1 MSSWLSSN
9 LTGSLSSISNLTGQ
23 ISSFTREILT
33 EGADEVSDPSA
44 ELHVAQARINELE
57 AILLTQKAEYERVQ
71 HNNEE
76 LHVRL
81 EASELQISNISKE
94 YRAQLH
100 NQEQELIKH
109 RESSRF
115 LEEHGHSFGQ
125 RERLDSTGSTD
136 ESTET
141 KRLQNEIIKL
151 QAECQCWKSISHG
164 AENQDKLHKEIDQY
178 QHELTALQSSYSQ
191 KIATLSKKHKQEL
204 VKCQDERERLAQ
216 RCEELEERLLNQEKS
231 ETDESRH
238 ADDDEDSSKAFSS
251 SLNKQLVAAEKTI
264 TQLKSEINAQNETI
278 KALNVD
284 LQEKNE
290 LVTAMQ
296 KELDDSHA
304 KCEELSKSQIEAV
317 AASESSLEGSK
328 KLVEKL
334 QCELEDVNQELSVL
348 QSDSESLRRQQE
360 QFHVVATENSE
371 LKQQLNHSQAEERRL
386 YRCVEEVKVE
396 LEQLSGSTMEL
407 MEELQISHGLQQ
419 EQKIE
424 LETLKNVKYVKGEA
438 KQEMGKLRSALA
450 ALWERHLCLVQLYQ
464 QLSTNS
470 TREDLK
476 ELQQRLA
483 QRNQAK
489 LEHVVKEKE
498 AMMSRS
504 AELRV
509 TVEELEGAVMDL
521 QSDNEQVAQ
530 ESKDRVSEM
539 GRHQGVGDE
548 DDDEV
553 PDIVGALHAEKAVLE
568 STIVGLEQKVQ
579 DLQERVDAL
588 QSQKEWGGGM
598 EAGEEQP
605 SPSVSAES
613 VASSSGNIQRDEELL
628 LGTSSEP
635 GITQD
640 IEVSLEGEPKTLG
653 QELQEQLEGYQSV
666 HSQEAASFQ
675 EQTNQLSL
683 ELEKQL
689 EDYQRQLQEF
699 ELAQRDWEGEKEAL
713 EGLVLSLR
721 RQVKELQG
729 LLGSVSEEKQE
740 ITRLQIENTN
750 IIAEKQQILHAWKTV
765 EDEFVSLNISNPMTG
780 DENKLDEDRAEL
792 LGADLH
798 EWASSYRQPMNES
811 NDNISVNESTQTDKD
826 YHQYLAKL
834 QEVQKDNSVLKEKT
848 QRLIQEIEEKASKLL
863 DAQNAIE
870 TKSAEVLAIRNE
882 KRDLMDMINERDER
896 ICELEESFN
905 VHLQDLSASK
915 DNEISLLLA
924 GQEDV
929 AKLLEENRT
938 ECSLLKTRNDELLD
952 VLGKNQQ
959 TCDSLDEQN
968 RSLVTQLTDREKLIK
983 SVEQEKGNLQTML
996 EDKDQANCSLSAE
1009 NNKLLMEREVLQSL
1023 VEEYKGKVSE
1033 LVRED
1038 GEIARL
1044 QKEIQRLN
1052 QQVIIREESCKEM
1065 ESKQTNLL
1073 CEKDNLEAELRKG
1086 SARLDNCFCE
1096 LREALFE
1103 LEKVRME
1110 NSKLGDCVQNHISAC
1125 KDLEKKLA
1133 DISTEKEGI
1142 MSQLGVKDLQVDKL
1156 ELDLREKGAEIDLL
1170 KLDVAKFSKALKEKE
1185 QLIHTQVLNAS
1196 NPDSASYQQGQLLRL
1211 LEEKDQEIAALKQRD
1226 ASLVE
1231 LVNRTDEN
1239 SHRAQEA
1246 YENKLQNMKE
1256 ERERLLLDLS
1266 LREEELLN
1274 AGDRLEAMGEKM
1286 QGKDQASQLLH
1297 NEHARLLT
1305 LNESQANEMGK
1316 LREKVSFL
1324 QKLVEERGKS
1334 KFEEDQRIQS
1344 ENANLRHQI
1353 NTLQVEHET
1362 LSTLI
1367 HEKDKQIAV
1376 LAQLGST
1383 SPPVPSPQGSDTQLK
1398 ILQGERDVLVK
1409 ERDSVTREIV
1419 AKDEE
1424 ISRLREE
1431 ILFLGKTLQ
1440 ERSDFAMKASVENEK
1455 MSIEVANL
1463 QSQLNRLSA
1472 ENMNLVQNNNRIK
1485 ELEDEII
1492 SCKRVIQSK
1501 ETELKQVLDDIQ
1513 SEKNRILVELESA
1526 KSEKD
1531 YIVERKEIETYELK
1545 NKILLLA
1552 NSVLDSENENQ
1563 GNVEEVDKNFQTLLH
1578 SVKNQ
1583 RNSALRE
1590 RDNEIQ
1596 SLREQLSN
1604 VRLLSQASADRD
1616 TGQLEEVLRDKQDL
1630 HRLLLQAQNEKQDL
1644 LQEKES
1650 IVADL
1655 QDQIVCLSKAVSEK
1669 DRTSQVE
1676 LQRVI
1681 QEKERIVKELDEA
1694 QRTSG
1699 EVEAVRSQW
1708 QDDMTRLQNELY
1720 QIRGTLAQER
1730 ETVTKL
1736 LKDVEQ
1742 HKMALEDK
1750 EKMVKGLTLEREQ
1763 LVKTVEQL
1771 RNRVQQL
1778 QEELSAASSGQR
1790 MAETKMAQEL
1800 DRLRNHLVQVEESYT
1815 REALEA
1821 EEREK
1826 DLRTKVARVEE
1837 QLLSSS
1843 HSMLDRDRQ
1852 ASVQIENLQEQLQ
1865 AFAAQRDRAMMD
1877 LALSQEKAN
1886 QYQTSLNNLQLVLEQ
1901 FQRERE
1907 AEMKGAQEEAQKEVV
1922 KAWNQVRELQQ
1933 RENHFMKQLEAAA
1946 RVTQDAVNI
1955 RNALKEKEEELVKH
1969 KHEVAR
1975 LDEELRVSQE
1985 RIKSLN
1991 SLSDSKVEKSL
2002 VKNMLMS
2009 YFNTPEKKR
2018 AEVVRVL
2025 GALLGFTHEEL
2036 DKVGTGSSAPKGSW
2050 ISSLNPFGLSAPK
2063 TPTKTT
2069 AAGEKTFSELFV
2081 SFLESES
2088 EAPLSIRESKQTVN
2102 LSNPLL
2108 TGASAHH
2115 VMRSASR
2122 PIATSTPVGTPVMNN
2137 IPSPPASAISRPLI
2151 GTVPGAIDGFTRSN
2165 LSGTNGNPLLVGS
2178 LTPVQDLPAPSSSNS
2193 LRALLE
2199 GQT

>member
-57 AILLTQKAEYERVQ
+57 AILLTQKTEYERVQ

-81 EASELQISNISKE
+81 EASELQINNISKE

-109 RESSRF
+109 RESSSF

-141 KRLQNEIIKL
+141 KRLQNEIVKL
-151 QAECQCWKSISHG
+151 QAECQRWKSISHG

-191 KIATLSKKHKQEL
+191 KIATLNKKHKQEL
-204 VKCQDERERLAQ
+204 VKCQEEREQFAQ
-216 RCEELEERLLNQEKS
+216 KCEELEERLLNQEKS
-231 ETDESRH
+231 EIEGNSH
-238 ADDDEDSSKAFSS
+238 GDEDENSGKAFLS

-264 TQLKSEINAQNETI
+264 TQLKSEVNAQNEKITD
-278 KALNVD
+278 LNAD

-317 AASESSLEGSK
+317 AASESSLEVSK

-334 QCELEDVNQELSVL
+334 QCELEDVNQEFSVL

-438 KQEMGKLRSALA
+438 KQEMGKLRSALT

-464 QLSTNS
+464 QVRQELHTSNARLLAMFQSRHLSTNS

-483 QRNQAK
+483 QRNQVK

-640 IEVSLEGEPKTLG
+640 IEVSLEGEPKTLD

-675 EQTNQLSL
+675 EQTDQLSL

-729 LLGSVSEEKQE
+729 LLGSVSEDKQE

-765 EDEFVSLNISNPMTG
+765 EDEFVSLNISSLMTG

-792 LGADLH
+792 LRADLH
-798 EWASSYRQPMNES
+798 EWASSYRQPMNEY
-811 NDNISVNESTQTDKD
+811 NDSISVNESTQTDKD

-848 QRLIQEIEEKASKLL
+848 QRLIQEIEEKTSKLL
-863 DAQNAIE
+863 DTQNAIE

-905 VHLQDLSASK
+905 VHLQDLSSSK

-929 AKLLEENRT
+929 AKLLEENRN

-959 TCDSLDEQN
+959 TCDNLDEQN
-968 RSLVTQLTDREKLIK
+968 RSLVTRLTDREKLIE
-983 SVEQEKGNLQTML
+983 SVEQEKGNLETML
-996 EDKDQANCSLSAE
+996 EDKDQANRSLSAE

-1038 GEIARL
+1038 SEIARL

-1052 QQVIIREESCKEM
+1052 QQVIIREESCKQM
-1065 ESKQTNLL
+1065 ESKQANLL

-1086 SARLDNCFCE
+1086 SAKLDNCSCE
-1096 LREALFE
+1096 LREALSE
-1103 LEKVRME
+1103 LERVRVE
-1110 NSKLGDCVQNHISAC
+1110 NSKLGDCVQNHVSAC
-1125 KDLEKKLA
+1125 KDLEKKIA

-1142 MSQLGVKDLQVDKL
+1142 MSQLGLKDLQVDKL

-1239 SHRAQEA
+1239 SHRAQET

-1297 NEHARLLT
+1297 NEHARLLA

-1334 KFEEDQRIQS
+1334 KSEEDQRRQN
-1344 ENANLRHQI
+1344 ENANLLHQI

-1362 LSTLI
+1362 LSTLV

-1383 SPPVPSPQGSDTQLK
+1383 SPPVPSPQGSDSQLK
-1398 ILQGERDVLVK
+1398 VLQGERDVLVK

-1431 ILFLGKTLQ
+1431 ILILRKTLQ
-1440 ERSDFAMKASVENEK
+1440 ERSDFAMKASVQNEK

-1472 ENMNLVQNNNRIK
+1472 ENMNLVQNNNRIE

-1531 YIVERKEIETYELK
+1531 YIVERNEIETYELK

-1563 GNVEEVDKNFQTLLH
+1563 GNVDEIDKNFQTLLH

-1604 VRLLSQASADRD
+1604 VRLLSQDSADRD
-1616 TGQLEEVLRDKQDL
+1616 SGQLGEVLRDKQDL

-1669 DRTSQVE
+1669 DRASQVE

-1694 QRTSG
+1694 QRTNG
-1699 EVEAVRSQW
+1699 KVEAARSQW

-1778 QEELSAASSGQR
+1778 QEELSTASSGQR

-1826 DLRTKVARVEE
+1826 DLRIKVARVEE

-1865 AFAAQRDRAMMD
+1865 AFAAQRDRAVMD
-1877 LALSQEKAN
+1877 LALSQEKAD

-1933 RENHFMKQLEAAA
+1933 RENHFM
-1946 RVTQDAVNI
+1946 
-1955 RNALKEKEEELVKH
+1955 
-1969 KHEVAR
+1969 
-1975 LDEELRVSQE
+1975 
-1985 RIKSLN
+1985 
-1991 SLSDSKVEKSL
+1991 
-2002 VKNMLMS
+2002 
-2009 YFNTPEKKR
+2009 
-2018 AEVVRVL
+2018 VR
-2025 GALLGFTHEEL
+2025 
-2036 DKVGTGSSAPKGSW
+2036 
-2050 ISSLNPFGLSAPK
+2050 
-2063 TPTKTT
+2063 
-2069 AAGEKTFSELFV
+2069 
-2081 SFLESES
+2081 
-2088 EAPLSIRESKQTVN
+2088 
-2102 LSNPLL
+2102 
-2108 TGASAHH
+2108 
-2115 VMRSASR
+2115 
-2122 PIATSTPVGTPVMNN
+2122 
-2137 IPSPPASAISRPLI
+2137 
-2151 GTVPGAIDGFTRSN
+2151 
-2165 LSGTNGNPLLVGS
+2165 
-2178 LTPVQDLPAPSSSNS
+2178 
-2193 LRALLE
+2193 
-2199 GQT
+2199 